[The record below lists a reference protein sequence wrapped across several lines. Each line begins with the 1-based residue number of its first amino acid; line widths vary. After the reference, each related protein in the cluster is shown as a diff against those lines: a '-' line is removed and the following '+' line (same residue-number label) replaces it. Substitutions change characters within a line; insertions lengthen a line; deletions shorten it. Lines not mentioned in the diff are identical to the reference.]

1 MKGQKIVVV
10 EDEEDIRELIEYH
23 LLREG
28 FQVFSASDGER
39 GLAIINREM
48 PALVLLDLM
57 LPGIDGLEICREIRA
72 AEKTKHI
79 PVLMVT
85 AKTEEADVVLGLGLG
100 ADDYIQKPFRPRE
113 LVARVKSALRRKGFS
128 EEEPATVLVRGPLEI
143 DSVRH
148 QVTLLD
154 AETGMRAELELTATE
169 FGLLSVLARR
179 PGRVFDRE
187 ELLELSRGE
196 SGMALDRVVDA
207 HIRSIRKKLG
217 GSRNLIETVRSIG
230 YRFTERA

>member
-1 MKGQKIVVV
+1 MRGQRIVVV

-23 LLREG
+23 LTREG
-28 FQVFSASDGER
+28 YKVTAVADGER
-39 GLAIINREM
+39 GLATINREV
-48 PALVLLDLM
+48 PDLVLLDLM
-57 LPGIDGLEICREIRA
+57 LPGIDGLEICREIRSG
-72 AEKTKHI
+72 EKTKHI

-100 ADDYIQKPFRPRE
+100 ADDYVQKPFRPRE

-128 EEEPATVLVRGPLEI
+128 EDEPSAVLVRGPLEI

-148 QVTLLD
+148 RVALLD
-154 AETGMRAELELTATE
+154 AATGMREELDLTATE

-187 ELLELSRGE
+187 ELLELSRGD

-217 GSRNLIETVRSIG
+217 DARNLIETVRSIG
-230 YRFTERA
+230 YRFSERA